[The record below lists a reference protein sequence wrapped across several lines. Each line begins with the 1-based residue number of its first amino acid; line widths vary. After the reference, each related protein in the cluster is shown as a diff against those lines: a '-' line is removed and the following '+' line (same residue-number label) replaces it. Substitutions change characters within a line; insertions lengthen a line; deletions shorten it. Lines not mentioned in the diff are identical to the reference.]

1 MIDFQKAFKLGRPF
15 FQKVARKVLKMHKRN
30 IFDRGLNAA
39 NKKFAAYTPAYKK
52 RKIKAGH
59 SGKVNLTLSGDMKKA
74 FNYVKSS
81 AHGFEYGITDP
92 AMAER
97 MEFQG
102 PKKKRKSR
110 LRFVSTKQ
118 NPTTPDVQEFIA
130 KGMEY
135 ELIKNFVKEIRK
147 NGMGYKVYTI

>member
-1 MIDFQKAFKLGRPF
+1 MINFQKAFKFGRPF
-15 FQKVARKVLKMHKRN
+15 FQNVGRRVLKLHKRN

-39 NKKFAAYTPAYKK
+39 GKKFVAYTSAYKK

-59 SGKVNLTLSGDMKKA
+59 SGKVNLTLSGKMKKA
-74 FNYVKSS
+74 FNHVKSS
-81 AHGFEYGITDP
+81 AHGFEYGITDS

-102 PKKKRKSR
+102 PKKKTRK
-110 LRFVSTKQ
+110 RFISTKQ

-130 KGMEY
+130 QEMRNEI
-135 ELIKNFVKEIRK
+135 IKNFTKEIRK